1 MDNIAEETYFFV
13 THMFN
18 LIYFKAFSFII
29 ETYGVQYCAH
39 NLCSWNCYTV
49 CNVYNL
55 AVAGEFVF

>member
-29 ETYGVQYCAH
+29 ETYG
-39 NLCSWNCYTV
+39 L
-49 CNVYNL
+49 YNIAPTTCVPETAIL
-55 AVAGEFVF
+55 SVMYII